1 MKNSGVLHDLISQ
14 LLQVATWKLIS
25 DTSGVVYARQMDD
38 DEGQWDTISTEV
50 GVKGSENYAFGFW
63 DNGLGC

>member
-1 MKNSGVLHDLISQ
+1 
-14 LLQVATWKLIS
+14 
-25 DTSGVVYARQMDD
+25 MDD